1 MATTMTKP
9 PTTGPLTATNL
20 LRLAGEGVRGELIRG
35 VLHETMI
42 MGVKHGEITMNL
54 GAELMNFIKPRRLG
68 IVAGPHVGVRLERDP
83 DTVRTP
89 DIAYFSAATMPAA
102 AVPDGYAEVVPDLL
116 VEVMSP
122 NDTRREVA
130 AKARMWL
137 RYDVRL
143 VWVVLPQTRSVD
155 VYRPGHAVVTLT
167 DQDTLDG
174 LDVLPGFTCAVSAVF
189 DT

>member
-1 MATTMTKP
+1 MATILTKP
-9 PTTGPLTATNL
+9 PRAGLLTAADL

-35 VLHETMI
+35 ILHETSM
-42 MGVKHGEITMNL
+42 MGVEHG
-54 GAELMNFIKPRRLG
+54 G
-68 IVAGPHVGVRLERDP
+68 IVMKLGFLLNSLIIPRKLGTLTGADAGVRLERDP
-83 DTVRTP
+83 DTVRAP
-89 DIAYFSAATMPAA
+89 DIAYFSAATMPPAV
-102 AVPDGYAEVVPDLL
+102 VPDGYAEVAPDLV
-116 VEVMSP
+116 VEVVSP

-174 LDVLPGFTCAVSAVF
+174 LDVLLGFTCPVSAVF

>member
-9 PTTGPLTATNL
+9 PTTKLLTATDL
-20 LRLAGEGVRGELIRG
+20 LRLAGDGVRGELIRG

-42 MGVKHGEITMNL
+42 MGVEPGEVAVNL
-54 GAELMNFIKPRRLG
+54 VAEMRQFVKPRKLGRLTCSDTG
-68 IVAGPHVGVRLERDP
+68 IRLERDP
-83 DTVRTP
+83 DTVRGP
-89 DIAYFSAATMPAA
+89 DIAYFSAATMPLDMRI
-102 AVPDGYAEVVPDLL
+102 PGYAEVVPDLL
-116 VEVMSP
+116 VEVVSP

-155 VYRPGHAVVTLT
+155 VYRPGHAVETLT

>member
-1 MATTMTKP
+1 MATTMTRP
-9 PTTGPLTATNL
+9 PTTELLTATDL

-42 MGVKHGEITMNL
+42 MGQRHGKIVMEL
-54 GAELMNFIKPRRLG
+54 GAELRNFIKPRQLG
-68 IVAGPHVGVRLERDP
+68 TLTGADAGIRLERDP
-83 DTVRTP
+83 DTVRAP
-89 DIAYFSAATMPAA
+89 DIAYFSAATMPPT
-102 AVPDGYAEVVPDLL
+102 AVPDGYAEVVPDLV
-116 VEVMSP
+116 VEVVSP

-174 LDVLPGFTCAVSAVF
+174 LDVLLGFTCPVSAIF

>member
-9 PTTGPLTATNL
+9 PTTELLTATDL
-20 LRLAGEGVRGELIRG
+20 LRLASEGVLGELIRG
-35 VLHETMI
+35 VLHETMM
-42 MGVKHGEITMNL
+42 MGVEHGEIVVNL
-54 GAELMNFIKPRRLG
+54 GAELRNFIKPQRLG
-68 IVAGPHVGVRLERDP
+68 TLTGADAGIRLEHDP
-83 DTVRTP
+83 DTVRAP
-89 DIAYFSAATMPAA
+89 DLAYFSAATMPPA
-102 AVPDGYAEVVPDLL
+102 AVPDGYAEVVPGLV
-116 VEVMSP
+116 VEVVSP
-122 NDTRREVA
+122 NDTQREVA

-143 VWVVLPQTRSVD
+143 VWVVLPQTRNVD

-167 DQDTLDG
+167 EQDTLDG